1 MTTDSEALAMSDVTP
16 SFDEELNAVGLL
28 AAASADPRHLESIL
42 RIPVAVQVMLG
53 SATMPVADLM
63 KLSKG
68 AVIALDHG
76 IGEPVDVV
84 VNGRVVARGE
94 MVVLEDD
101 PSRIGVKLTEIVGSS
116 AAAA

>member
-1 MTTDSEALAMSDVTP
+1 MSDVSS
-16 SFDEELNAVGLL
+16 SFDDELESVG
-28 AAASADPRHLESIL
+28 AAAVANADPRHLESIL

-63 KLSKG
+63 KLGKG

-101 PSRIGVKLTEIVGSS
+101 PSRIGVKVTEIVGSTS
-116 AAAA
+116 AAA